1 MKKIKIDILSAIWF
15 IFIIYSRSALII
27 PIISAIFIHELG
39 HIIASIILKVEIKCI
54 TISILGARLEMN
66 SEISYLKEFI
76 ISLSGPTFGFLAFLL
91 TSQADIHPQT
101 ILNFS
106 IISLAL
112 SIFNLLPIETLD
124 GGRIVKCLLCSLFSL
139 DLAEKIMQ
147 ITTFFTL
154 FSFWLI
160 SVYIMLKFSGGLSA
174 FIFCS
179 FFFAKCFIF
188 GTKKR
193 DLASF

>member
-15 IFIIYSRSALII
+15 IFIIYSKGALII
-27 PIISAIFIHELG
+27 PIIAAIFIHELG
-39 HIIASIILKVEIKCI
+39 HITASIILKVEIKCI

-66 SEISYLKEFI
+66 GEISYLKEFI
-76 ISLSGPTFGFLAFLL
+76 ISRSGPMFGFLGFLL
-91 TSQADIHPQT
+91 TSQIDIQSQT

-112 SIFNLLPIETLD
+112 SIFNLLPIKTLD
-124 GGRIVKCLLCSLFSL
+124 GGRIVKCLLYSLFSL
-139 DLAEKIMQ
+139 DLSEKIMQ
-147 ITTFFTL
+147 IITFLTI

-160 SVYIMLKFSGGLSA
+160 SVYIMLKYSGGLSA

-179 FFFAKCFIF
+179 FFFTKCFIF
-188 GTKKR
+188 DT
-193 DLASF
+193 